1 MDFIRDSGGFCLP
14 VMDCKDVYARA
25 LGHGK
30 NNLNSLLT
38 GRGKE
43 AGKGYFKGFR
53 RISHASHGL
62 DARANDV
69 DFFSPSCFFFPSD
82 SKCAK
87 VEKTS
92 DQKGKSRQHLGANMI
107 AKFDPAWMRPAK
119 RVDFEEPFC
128 QVNNG

>member
-30 NNLNSLLT
+30 NNLNGLLT

-43 AGKGYFKGFR
+43 TGKGYFKGFR

-62 DARANDV
+62 KDVYARAHGN
-69 DFFSPSCFFFPSD
+69 
-82 SKCAK
+82 
-87 VEKTS
+87 
-92 DQKGKSRQHLGANMI
+92 GKKKWHR
-107 AKFDPAWMRPAK
+107 
-119 RVDFEEPFC
+119 
-128 QVNNG
+128 